1 VNVVNAFSNENR
13 NYLIEFQEYLIVERN
28 LSQNSIIAY
37 TQDLKKFFQ
46 YVINKNLNILNITT
60 EDLIGFL
67 KDDTVNNISKRSL
80 VRLIAS
86 LRQFYHFLVIK
97 NYIDKNPAEKIEL
110 PKVEKH
116 LPDYLT
122 LEEIN
127 KFFNS
132 FDTNNIFEL
141 RDRCI
146 FEIMYVS
153 GLRISEVCNL
163 KLEDI
168 DFLEQEIKILG
179 KGNKQ
184 RIVPFGEKTLQ
195 ILRQYLVHSRPYIC
209 KHKSKKNE
217 YLFISKKGGK
227 LDRKSVWKFL
237 QKYSLR
243 AGIIRTISPH
253 TFRHS
258 FATHMIQ
265 NQADIRIVQ
274 ELLGHSDISTT
285 QIYTHIDK
293 RHLKEAH
300 KKYHPRG

>member
-1 VNVVNAFSNENR
+1 MSAINAYENNEK

-28 LSQNSIIAY
+28 LSQNSLIAY
-37 TQDLKKFFQ
+37 TQDLKKFFK
-46 YVINKNLNILNITT
+46 YTKEKELNILDLTT
-60 EDLIGFL
+60 EDLTKFL
-67 KDDTVNNISKRSL
+67 KDDSLKNISTRSL

-86 LRQFYHFLVIK
+86 LRQFYHFLLIK
-97 NYIDKNPAEKIEL
+97 NYIKKNPAEKIEP
-110 PKVEKH
+110 PKIEKQ

-122 LEEIN
+122 LEEIQN
-127 KFFNS
+127 FFNS
-132 FDTNNIFEL
+132 FDMNNIFEL
-141 RDRCI
+141 RNRCI

-168 DFLEQEIKILG
+168 DFQEMEIKVTG
-179 KGNKQ
+179 KGKKQ
-184 RIVPFGEKTLQ
+184 RIVPFGEKTFDILQ
-195 ILRQYLVHSRPYIC
+195 QYIKQSRPFIS
-209 KHKSKKNE
+209 KHKVKFNH

-237 QKYSLR
+237 QKYAQR
-243 AGIIRTISPH
+243 AGIIRQISPH

-265 NQADIRIVQ
+265 NKADIRIVQ

-285 QIYTHIDK
+285 QIYTHLDK
-293 RHLKEAH
+293 KHLKEAH

>member
-195 ILRQYLVHSRPYIC
+195 ILRQYLAQSRLYIC

-237 QKYSLR
+237 QKYTRR

>member
-1 VNVVNAFSNENR
+1 VSAVNALNEVNK
-13 NYLIEFQEYLIVERN
+13 NYLIEFQEFLIVERN

-37 TQDLKKFFQ
+37 TQDLKKFFY
-46 YVINKNLNILNITT
+46 YVESKNLDILKITT
-60 EDLIGFL
+60 EELVNFLNDDLQ
-67 KDDTVNNISKRSL
+67 KNISKRSL
-80 VRLIAS
+80 ARLIAS
-86 LRQFYHFLVIK
+86 LKQFYYFLQIK
-97 NYIDKNPAEKIEL
+97 NYINKNPAQKIEQ
-110 PKVEKH
+110 PKIEKN

-127 KFFNS
+127 QFFNI
-132 FDTNNIFEL
+132 FDINNIFEL

-163 KLEDI
+163 KLSDI
-168 DFLEQEIKILG
+168 DLQEMEIKVLG
-179 KGNKQ
+179 KGNKA
-184 RIVPFGEKTLQ
+184 RITPFGEKTLN
-195 ILRQYLVHSRPYIC
+195 IIKLYLTNSRSYIS
-209 KHKSKKNE
+209 KHKAQKNE

-237 QKYSLR
+237 QKYARR
-243 AGIIRTISPH
+243 AGIVRSISPH

-258 FATHMIQ
+258 CATHMIQ
-265 NQADIRIVQ
+265 NNADIRIVQ
-274 ELLGHSDISTT
+274 EILGHSDISTT

-293 RHLKEAH
+293 KHLKEAH

>member
-1 VNVVNAFSNENR
+1 MNVVNAFSNENKS
-13 NYLIEFQEYLIVERN
+13 YLIEFQEYLIVERN

-37 TQDLKKFFQ
+37 SQDLKKFFK
-46 YVINKNLNILNITT
+46 YLLEKKLNLLNITT
-60 EDLIGFL
+60 EDLMNFL

-86 LRQFYHFLVIK
+86 LRQFFHFLQIK
-97 NYIDKNPAEKIEL
+97 NYIQRNPAEKIEM
-110 PKVEKH
+110 PKIEKH

-122 LEEIN
+122 LEEMN

-132 FDTNNIFEL
+132 FNTNNIFEL

-163 KLEDI
+163 KLQEI
-168 DFLEQEIKILG
+168 DFLEMEIKISG

-195 ILRQYLVHSRPYIC
+195 ILQQYLTQSRPYIC
-209 KHKSKKNE
+209 KNKSKKNE

-237 QKYSLR
+237 QKYTLR
-243 AGIIRTISPH
+243 AGIIKAISPH

-293 RHLKEAH
+293 KHLKEAH